1 MALQT
6 SFPTFSPRS
15 DNRAA
20 LLQGLLIGTIIIA
33 ALYAGREVLLP
44 LTLAV
49 LLSFVLTPP
58 LRLLRRLK
66 VPRGLSVALV
76 VTFAFLIILA
86 VGWVISLQITQLAAD
101 LPKYQTTFS
110 EKIDRFQK
118 SVSNAPFIREI
129 TNTFTRVEQEL
140 ASPKPDTSVGAVPP
154 PPEQTGDQKPVPV
167 EIHSSPKPLE
177 LFQQLAGTVLPP
189 LVTGGIVLLFVIF
202 ILLQR
207 EDLRDRL
214 IRLLGASDIQRAT
227 AAVTDA
233 ASRLSKYFLR
243 QVLINSA
250 FGLFITFGLWLIGI
264 PTPVV
269 WGILATL
276 MRFVPYIGSYI
287 AAAFPLLL
295 AIVVDP
301 GWGSFLLTGTLY
313 LVSELTM
320 GQVVEPLVYAQGT
333 GLSPVAVVLSTV
345 FWAWLWGPIGLVLA
359 TPLTVVFVVLGRHL
373 EGLKFL
379 EIMLSDE
386 PALSAEERF
395 YQRLL
400 TGDPAEATYEIEL
413 CLKEGRRLI
422 TCLDDFALKA
432 LHLAQSDSERGI
444 LDEEHRQRIAW
455 TMSEVADN
463 LASLDERRSSE
474 KEENRKSE
482 EINGL
487 ASLAVQEKQDESVL
501 PILKPSEVKPGW
513 NEDSSIICIGART
526 YLDNAAADMLA
537 SLIRKSGLQAR
548 EMDSDAISPAH
559 IVSFDAIKA
568 KLVSLT
574 YLGMAGRPAHIRYLI
589 QRLRRILPRDCMI
602 LLSYLGED
610 ANAAMKALKA
620 TAEADAYASSLG
632 ETVETI
638 VNLARSVGTV
648 IPLRA
653 EKTTAS
659 EFPPEKGAAIIP
671 KSD

>member
-6 SFPTFSPRS
+6 SFPTFSPRT

-20 LLQGLLIGTIIIA
+20 LLQGLLIGAIIIG
-33 ALYAGREVLLP
+33 ALYVAREVLLP

-49 LLSFVLTPP
+49 LLSFVLTPA

-66 VPRGLSVALV
+66 VPRALSVALV
-76 VTFAFLIILA
+76 VAFAFLIILA
-86 VGWVISLQITQLAAD
+86 VGWIISLQVTQLAAE
-101 LPKYQTTFS
+101 LPQYQTRLS

-118 SVSNAPFIREI
+118 SFSNAAFITDI
-129 TNTFTRVEQEL
+129 NNAFTRVEQEL
-140 ASPKPDTSVGAVPP
+140 ASTKPDTSVGAVPP
-154 PPEQTGDQKPVPV
+154 PPEQVGDQKPVPV
-167 EIHSSPKPLE
+167 EIHKSSPKPLE
-177 LFQQLAGTVLPP
+177 LFQELAGTVLPP
-189 LVTGGIVLLFVIF
+189 LVMGGIVLLFVIF

-214 IRLLGASDIQRAT
+214 IRLLGATDLQRAT

-264 PTPVV
+264 PTPIV

-276 MRFVPYIGSYI
+276 MRFVPYIGPYV

-295 AIVVDP
+295 AIVVNP
-301 GWGSFLLTGTLY
+301 GWGTFLLTGTLY
-313 LVSELTM
+313 LVSELIM

-345 FWAWLWGPIGLVLA
+345 FWTWLWGPIGLVLA
-359 TPLTVVFVVLGRHL
+359 TPLTVVVVVLGRHL

-386 PALSAEERF
+386 PALTPEERF

-413 CLKEGRRLI
+413 CLKEGRKLI

-432 LHLAQSDSERGI
+432 LHLAQSDSERGV

-455 TMSEVADN
+455 TMTEVADN
-463 LASLDERRSSE
+463 LASLDERRLFE
-474 KEENRKSE
+474 KQKNSE
-482 EINGL
+482 ERNGL
-487 ASLAVQEKQDESVL
+487 ASLTAQQKQDESVL
-501 PILKPSEVKPGW
+501 PILKPAEVKPGW
-513 NEDSSIICIGART
+513 NEDSSVICIGART

-548 EMDSDAISPAH
+548 EMNSDAISPAH
-559 IVSFDAIKA
+559 IVSFDAIEA
-568 KLVSLT
+568 KLVCLT
-574 YLGMAGRPAHIRYLI
+574 YLGMAGRPAHVRYLI

-610 ANAAMKALKA
+610 ADAAMKALKA

-632 ETVETI
+632 ETVETV
-638 VNLARSVGTV
+638 VNLARSAGTV
-648 IPLRA
+648 IPLRT

-659 EFPPEKGAAIIP
+659 EFSEGAATIP
-671 KSD
+671 APD

>member
-6 SFPTFSPRS
+6 SFPTFSPRA

-33 ALYAGREVLLP
+33 ALYAAREVLLP

-66 VPRGLSVALV
+66 VPRALSVALV

-86 VGWVISLQITQLAAD
+86 VGWVISLQVTQLAAE
-101 LPKYQTTFS
+101 LPRYQTTLS

-129 TNTFTRVEQEL
+129 TNSFTRVEQEL

-167 EIHSSPKPLE
+167 EIHEGSPKPLE
-177 LFQQLAGTVLPP
+177 LFQRLAGTVLPP
-189 LVTGGIVLLFVIF
+189 LVTAGIVLLFVIF

-214 IRLLGASDIQRAT
+214 IRLLGASDLQRST

-264 PTPVV
+264 PTPIV

-301 GWGSFLLTGTLY
+301 GWGTFLLTGSLY
-313 LVSELTM
+313 LVSELIM

-386 PALSAEERF
+386 PALSSEERF

-413 CLKEGRRLI
+413 CLKEGRQLI

-432 LHLAQSDSERGI
+432 LHLAQSDTERGI
-444 LDEEHRQRIAW
+444 LDDEHRQRIAW

-463 LASLDERRSSE
+463 LASLDERASFE
-474 KEENRKSE
+474 KQENRNSE
-482 EINGL
+482 ERNGL
-487 ASLAVQEKQDESVL
+487 ASLTVQEKHDENIL
-501 PILKPSEVKPGW
+501 PTLKPAEVKPGW
-513 NEDSSIICIGART
+513 NEDSSVICIGART
-526 YLDNAAADMLA
+526 YLDNAAADMLT
-537 SLIRKSGLQAR
+537 SLIRKSGLEAR

-568 KLVSLT
+568 KLVCLT

-610 ANAAMKALKA
+610 ANTAMKALKA
-620 TAEADAYASSLG
+620 TAQADAYASSLG
-632 ETVETI
+632 ETVETV
-638 VNLARSVGTV
+638 VNFARSAGTV

-659 EFPPEKGAAIIP
+659 EFPAEKGAA
-671 KSD
+671 D

>member
-6 SFPTFSPRS
+6 SFPTFSPRP

-33 ALYAGREVLLP
+33 ALYAAREVLLP

-66 VPRGLSVALV
+66 VPRALSVALV

-86 VGWVISLQITQLAAD
+86 VGWVISLQVTQLAAE
-101 LPKYQTTFS
+101 LPRYQTTLS

-129 TNTFTRVEQEL
+129 TNSFTRVEQEL

-167 EIHSSPKPLE
+167 EIHEGSPKPLE
-177 LFQQLAGTVLPP
+177 LFQRLAGTVLPP
-189 LVTGGIVLLFVIF
+189 LVTAGIVLLFVIF

-214 IRLLGASDIQRAT
+214 IRLLGASDLQRST

-264 PTPVV
+264 PTPIV

-301 GWGSFLLTGTLY
+301 GWGTFLLTGSLY
-313 LVSELTM
+313 LVSELIM

-413 CLKEGRRLI
+413 CLKERHRLI

-444 LDEEHRQRIAW
+444 LDDEHRQRIAW

-463 LASLDERRSSE
+463 LASLDERAIE
-474 KEENRKSE
+474 KQENRNSE
-482 EINGL
+482 ERNGL
-487 ASLAVQEKQDESVL
+487 ASLTVQEKHDENIL
-501 PILKPSEVKPGW
+501 PTLKPAGVKPGW
-513 NEDSSIICIGART
+513 NEDSSVICIGART
-526 YLDNAAADMLA
+526 YLDNAAADMLT
-537 SLIRKSGLQAR
+537 SLIRKSGLEAR

-568 KLVSLT
+568 KLVCLT

-610 ANAAMKALKA
+610 ANTAMKALKA
-620 TAEADAYASSLG
+620 TAQADAYASSLG
-632 ETVETI
+632 ETVETV
-638 VNLARSVGTV
+638 VNFARSAGTV

-659 EFPPEKGAAIIP
+659 EFPAEKGAA
-671 KSD
+671 D

>member
-6 SFPTFSPRS
+6 SFPTFSPRP

-33 ALYAGREVLLP
+33 ALYAAREVLLP

-66 VPRGLSVALV
+66 VPRALSVALV

-86 VGWVISLQITQLAAD
+86 VGWVISLQVTQLAAE
-101 LPKYQTTFS
+101 LPRYQTTLS

-129 TNTFTRVEQEL
+129 TNSFTRVEQEL

-167 EIHSSPKPLE
+167 EIHEGSPKPLE
-177 LFQQLAGTVLPP
+177 LFQRLAGTVLPP
-189 LVTGGIVLLFVIF
+189 LVTAGIVLLFVIF

-214 IRLLGASDIQRAT
+214 IRLLGASDLQRST

-264 PTPVV
+264 PTPIV

-301 GWGSFLLTGTLY
+301 GWGTFLLTGSLY
-313 LVSELTM
+313 LVSELIM

-413 CLKEGRRLI
+413 CLKERHRLI

-444 LDEEHRQRIAW
+444 LDDEHRQRIAW

-463 LASLDERRSSE
+463 LASLDERASFERQ
-474 KEENRKSE
+474 ENRNSE
-482 EINGL
+482 ERNGL
-487 ASLAVQEKQDESVL
+487 ASLTVQEKHDENIL
-501 PILKPSEVKPGW
+501 PTLKPAEVKPGW
-513 NEDSSIICIGART
+513 NEDSSVICIGART
-526 YLDNAAADMLA
+526 YLDNAAADMLT
-537 SLIRKSGLQAR
+537 SLIRKSGLEAR

-568 KLVSLT
+568 KLVCLT

-610 ANAAMKALKA
+610 ANTAMKALKA
-620 TAEADAYASSLG
+620 TAQADAYASSLG
-632 ETVETI
+632 ETVETV
-638 VNLARSVGTV
+638 VNFARSAGTV

-659 EFPPEKGAAIIP
+659 EFPAEKGAA
-671 KSD
+671 D

>member
-1 MALQT
+1 M
-6 SFPTFSPRS
+6 PR
-15 DNRAA
+15 A
-20 LLQGLLIGTIIIA
+20 
-33 ALYAGREVLLP
+33 
-44 LTLAV
+44 
-49 LLSFVLTPP
+49 
-58 LRLLRRLK
+58 
-66 VPRGLSVALV
+66 LSVALV
-76 VTFAFLIILA
+76 VTFAFLIIVA
-86 VGWVISLQITQLAAD
+86 VGWIISLQVTQLAGD
-101 LPKYQTTFS
+101 LPQYQTTFF

-154 PPEQTGDQKPVPV
+154 PPEQIGNQKPVPV

-189 LVTGGIVLLFVIF
+189 LVTVGIVLLFVIF

-214 IRLLGASDIQRAT
+214 IRLLGASDLQRAT

-250 FGLFITFGLWLIGI
+250 FGLFITFGLWLIGV

-301 GWGSFLLTGTLY
+301 GWGTFLLTGTLY
-313 LVSELTM
+313 LVSELIM

-345 FWAWLWGPIGLVLA
+345 FWTWLWGPIGLVLA
-359 TPLTVVFVVLGRHL
+359 TPLTVVVVVLGRHL

-386 PALSAEERF
+386 PALSPEERF

-413 CLKEGRRLI
+413 CLKEGRQLI

-463 LASLDERRSSE
+463 LASLDERPQ
-474 KEENRKSE
+474 KQENPKSE

-487 ASLAVQEKQDESVL
+487 ASLTLQEKQDESVL
-501 PILKPSEVKPGW
+501 RILKPAEVKPEW

-568 KLVSLT
+568 KLVCLT
-574 YLGMAGRPAHIRYLI
+574 YSGMAGRPAHIRYLI

-632 ETVETI
+632 ETVETV

-653 EKTTAS
+653 EKATAS
-659 EFPPEKGAAIIP
+659 EFAPEKGAILP

>member
-6 SFPTFSPRS
+6 SFPTFSPRP

-33 ALYAGREVLLP
+33 ALYAAREVLLP

-66 VPRGLSVALV
+66 VPRALSVALV

-86 VGWVISLQITQLAAD
+86 VGWVISLQVTQLAAE
-101 LPKYQTTFS
+101 LPRYQTTLS

-129 TNTFTRVEQEL
+129 TNSFTRVEQEL

-167 EIHSSPKPLE
+167 EIHEGSPKPLE
-177 LFQQLAGTVLPP
+177 LFQRLAGTVLPP
-189 LVTGGIVLLFVIF
+189 LVTAGIVLLFVIF

-214 IRLLGASDIQRAT
+214 IRLLGASDLQRST

-264 PTPVV
+264 PTPIV

-301 GWGSFLLTGTLY
+301 GWGTFLLTGSLY
-313 LVSELTM
+313 LVSELIM

-386 PALSAEERF
+386 PALSSEERF

-413 CLKEGRRLI
+413 CLKEGRQLI

-432 LHLAQSDSERGI
+432 LHLAQSDTERGI
-444 LDEEHRQRIAW
+444 LDDEHRQRIAW

-463 LASLDERRSSE
+463 LASLDERAIE
-474 KEENRKSE
+474 KQENRNSE
-482 EINGL
+482 ERNGL
-487 ASLAVQEKQDESVL
+487 ASLTVQEKHDENIL
-501 PILKPSEVKPGW
+501 PTLKPAEVKPGW
-513 NEDSSIICIGART
+513 NEDSSVICIGART
-526 YLDNAAADMLA
+526 YLDNAAADMLT
-537 SLIRKSGLQAR
+537 SLIRKSGLEAR

-568 KLVSLT
+568 KLVCLT

-610 ANAAMKALKA
+610 ANTAMKALKA
-620 TAEADAYASSLG
+620 TAQADAYASSLG
-632 ETVETI
+632 ETVETV
-638 VNLARSVGTV
+638 VNFARSAGTV

-659 EFPPEKGAAIIP
+659 EFPAEKGAA
-671 KSD
+671 D

>member
-6 SFPTFSPRS
+6 SFPTFSPRP

-33 ALYAGREVLLP
+33 ALYAAREVLLP

-66 VPRGLSVALV
+66 VPRALSVALV

-86 VGWVISLQITQLAAD
+86 VGWVISLQVTQLAAE
-101 LPKYQTTFS
+101 LPRYQTTLS

-129 TNTFTRVEQEL
+129 TNSFTRVEQEL

-167 EIHSSPKPLE
+167 EIHEGSPKPLE
-177 LFQQLAGTVLPP
+177 LFQRLAGTVLPP
-189 LVTGGIVLLFVIF
+189 LVTAGIVLLFVIF

-214 IRLLGASDIQRAT
+214 IRLLGASDLQRST

-264 PTPVV
+264 PTPIV

-301 GWGSFLLTGTLY
+301 GWGTFLLTGSLY
-313 LVSELTM
+313 LVSELIM

-386 PALSAEERF
+386 PALSSEERF

-413 CLKEGRRLI
+413 CLKEGRQLI

-432 LHLAQSDSERGI
+432 LHLAQSDTERGI
-444 LDEEHRQRIAW
+444 LDDEHRQRIAW

-463 LASLDERRSSE
+463 LASLDERASFE
-474 KEENRKSE
+474 KQENRNSE
-482 EINGL
+482 ERNGL
-487 ASLAVQEKQDESVL
+487 ASLTVQEKHDENIL
-501 PILKPSEVKPGW
+501 PTLKPAEVKPGW
-513 NEDSSIICIGART
+513 NEDSSVICIGART
-526 YLDNAAADMLA
+526 YLDNAAADMLT
-537 SLIRKSGLQAR
+537 SLIRKSGLEAR

-568 KLVSLT
+568 KLVCLT

-610 ANAAMKALKA
+610 ANTAMKALKA
-620 TAEADAYASSLG
+620 TAQADAYASSLG
-632 ETVETI
+632 ETVETV
-638 VNLARSVGTV
+638 VNFARSAGTV

-659 EFPPEKGAAIIP
+659 EFPAEKGAA
-671 KSD
+671 D

>member
-6 SFPTFSPRS
+6 SFPTFSPRT

-20 LLQGLLIGTIIIA
+20 LLQGLLIGAIIIG
-33 ALYAGREVLLP
+33 ALYVAREVLLP

-49 LLSFVLTPP
+49 LLSFVLTPA

-66 VPRGLSVALV
+66 VPRALSVALV
-76 VTFAFLIILA
+76 VAFAFLIILA
-86 VGWVISLQITQLAAD
+86 VGWIISLQVTQLAAE
-101 LPKYQTTFS
+101 LPQYQTRLS

-118 SVSNAPFIREI
+118 SFSNAAFITEI
-129 TNTFTRVEQEL
+129 NNAFTRVEQEL

-154 PPEQTGDQKPVPV
+154 PPEQVGDQKPVPV
-167 EIHSSPKPLE
+167 EIHKSSPKPLE
-177 LFQQLAGTVLPP
+177 LFQELAGTVLPP
-189 LVTGGIVLLFVIF
+189 LVMGGIVLLFVIF

-214 IRLLGASDIQRAT
+214 IRLLGATDLQRAT

-264 PTPVV
+264 PTPIV

-276 MRFVPYIGSYI
+276 MRFVPYIGPYV

-295 AIVVDP
+295 AIVVNP
-301 GWGSFLLTGTLY
+301 GWGTFLLTGTFY
-313 LVSELTM
+313 LVSELIM

-345 FWAWLWGPIGLVLA
+345 FWTWLWGPIGLVLA
-359 TPLTVVFVVLGRHL
+359 TPLTVVVVVLGRHL

-386 PALSAEERF
+386 PALTPEERF

-413 CLKEGRRLI
+413 CLKEGRKLI

-432 LHLAQSDSERGI
+432 LHLAQSDSERGV

-455 TMSEVADN
+455 TMTEVADN
-463 LASLDERRSSE
+463 LASLDERRLFE
-474 KEENRKSE
+474 KQKNSE
-482 EINGL
+482 ERNGL
-487 ASLAVQEKQDESVL
+487 ASLTAQEKQDESVL
-501 PILKPSEVKPGW
+501 PILKPAEVKPGW
-513 NEDSSIICIGART
+513 NEDSSVICIGART

-548 EMDSDAISPAH
+548 EMNSDAISPAH
-559 IVSFDAIKA
+559 IVSFDTIEA
-568 KLVSLT
+568 KLVCLT
-574 YLGMAGRPAHIRYLI
+574 YLGMAGRPAHVRYLI

-610 ANAAMKALKA
+610 ADAAMKALKA

-632 ETVETI
+632 ETVETV
-638 VNLARSVGTV
+638 VNLARSAGTV
-648 IPLRA
+648 IPLRT

-659 EFPPEKGAAIIP
+659 EFSEGAATIP
-671 KSD
+671 APD